1 MSDKLFAFIV
11 MPFAKNTLPRYI
23 AIKSA
28 AEKAE
33 IRAERV
39 DDQSFLREGIVK
51 RIHSQIEE
59 ADFVIADM
67 TAPPNPN
74 VYYEVG
80 YAHAKNKLCIFLT
93 KDADTIPF
101 DLRHLPYIVYSPPRW
116 AARWRR

>member
-1 MSDKLFAFIV
+1 MSEKLFAFIV
-11 MPFAKNTLPRYI
+11 MPFAKNTRPRYI

-28 AEKAE
+28 AEKAGM
-33 IRAERV
+33 RAERA
-39 DDQSFLREGIVK
+39 DDQSFFREGIVK

-80 YAHAKNKLCIFLT
+80 YAHAKKSTVHFFN
-93 KDADTIPF
+93 
-101 DLRHLPYIVYSPPRW
+101 
-116 AARWRR
+116 